1 MTIPTI
7 STLPVAPARTD
18 APATFVTRADAF
30 LAAMVVMQGELNTSI
45 GAMNTDIAQVN
56 TDATAA
62 AADAVSAAASAAA
75 AQAASNATEWV
86 SGTSYSSGDVVYSP
100 INYLSYRAIQ
110 ATSGTTDPSL
120 DTANWIGLSAGGGS
134 GEQTFTATGA
144 ITAGDL
150 VALKSNGTVE
160 AVQITA
166 GPGEAGE
173 PTQVTGAGAINGEVS
188 LTFDPDQ
195 NAYLFVYRSQ
205 DNSGYLYGVVGT
217 SDGTTTSWGTP
228 AVIYSGA
235 INYVDSVYDPDN
247 QKIVCVYNAA
257 TSDLRAS
264 AVTINGS
271 AKTFTTGSGQA
282 VIAGQNSGWTRICY
296 DTVSNKTII
305 VFTNNS
311 TASLDYAFGSWSGT
325 TYTNSGNGTAYAST
339 GSPNFMRVPDVAYD
353 ASQDK
358 VVAVFANGDDG
369 KDGYAIVGSVG
380 ASSITWG
387 TAVEFDANDV
397 SDGNLFVEYYPDASK
412 TIIAYRIS
420 LAGYVNTITISGT
433 TPSFGTVTSTGNRSA
448 QALSY
453 DSDNG
458 KIVEGYKKSGA
469 PDNDFLKI
477 DVYSV
482 SGTTVVVDETI
493 SLTDEAYVG
502 DDGGNKQGM
511 IYDTDG
517 IYVYAYDDNTNST
530 ASGISYDVSVST
542 TNAADFIGISKDD
555 ISNAATGTIL
565 VNTGISEDQ
574 TGLTAQTGYYV
585 TSAGGLSA
593 TATGYP
599 FVGYA
604 TSATNIL
611 IGGKNLP
618 SETGQ
623 SGKILTTDG
632 TNLSWGE
639 AGGGSWKKLQTITAS
654 GDAVVEIDFS
664 AESSSYKVFKVVL
677 IDVTS
682 TGATIPQMQFKIGGS
697 YKTDSTYKYHVTKT
711 QGTSTAY
718 SAEAGSSSP
727 HVEWGYYIGD
737 STGNSVY
744 AEHVFP
750 TVNSAK
756 YQVVQIT
763 GTQLYAAIYNY
774 DHRGIGFYSG
784 AQGNLEAVRYN
795 FGNSSTYS
803 GTWVLYGLS

>member
-7 STLPVAPARTD
+7 STLPTAPARTD
-18 APATFVTRADAF
+18 APATFITRADAF
-30 LAAMVVMQGELNTSI
+30 LAALVTMQGELNTSI
-45 GAMNTDIAQVN
+45 GAMNTDIAGVN
-56 TDATAA
+56 ADATTASNAATAA
-62 AADAVSAAASAAA
+62 AASQAAAE
-75 AQAASNATEWV
+75 AASNATEWV
-86 SGTSYSSGDVVYSP
+86 SGTSYSEGDVVYSP
-100 INYLSYRAIQ
+100 ITYLSYRAIQ
-110 ATSGTTDPSL
+110 ATSGTTDPST
-120 DTANWIGLSAGGGS
+120 DTANWVGLNVAGGS

-160 AVQITA
+160 AVQITE
-166 GPGEAGE
+166 GPGAAGE
-173 PTQVTGAGAINGEVS
+173 PTQVSGAGAINGEVS

-217 SDGTTTSWGTP
+217 SDGTTTSWGAP
-228 AVIYSGA
+228 AVIYSGS

-247 QKIVCVYNAA
+247 QKIVCVYNAS

-264 AVTINGS
+264 AVTIDGS
-271 AKTFTTGSGQA
+271 AKTFTAGSGQA
-282 VIAGQNSGWTRICY
+282 VVSGQNSAWPRICY
-296 DTVSNKTII
+296 DTVSDKTII
-305 VFTNNS
+305 IFTDNS
-311 TASLDYAFGSWSGT
+311 TASLDYAFGGWSGT
-325 TYTNSGNGTAYAST
+325 TYTSSGNGTAFASSG

-358 VVAVFANGDDG
+358 VVAVFSNGNDG

-397 SDGNLFVEYYPDASK
+397 SDGNLHVEYYPDASK
-412 TIIAYRIS
+412 TIVAYRVS
-420 LAGYVNTITISGT
+420 TAGYANTITISGT
-433 TPSFGTVTSTGNRSA
+433 TPSFGTVTSTGNRQA

-458 KIVEGYKKSGA
+458 KIVEGYKKQDT
-469 PDNDFLKI
+469 PDQNFLKI

-604 TSATNIL
+604 TDTTDIL

-623 SGKILTTDG
+623 ADKLLTTDG
-632 TNLSWGE
+632 TNLSWGTPVKGAWRLIATLNPSASSAIDFE
-639 AGGGSWKKLQTITAS
+639 GFTSTYDKYKIIFTLEFASYTKLTCRIKRAGSYQTSNYAYATMKQNTNSGGTSVANSNNTDRMFLTDETTNDTMPLR
-654 GDAVVEIDFS
+654 GEIDLLSVNENEYQIVKAVTTSDKGSEWHLLTMIGAYKGTRDQMEGFRFL
-664 AESSSYKVFKVVL
+664 AE
-677 IDVTS
+677 
-682 TGATIPQMQFKIGGS
+682 
-697 YKTDSTYKYHVTKT
+697 
-711 QGTSTAY
+711 
-718 SAEAGSSSP
+718 
-727 HVEWGYYIGD
+727 
-737 STGNSVY
+737 
-744 AEHVFP
+744 
-750 TVNSAK
+750 
-756 YQVVQIT
+756 
-763 GTQLYAAIYNY
+763 
-774 DHRGIGFYSG
+774 
-784 AQGNLEAVRYN
+784 
-795 FGNSSTYS
+795 NSST
-803 GTWVLYGLS
+803 GMTGVVQVYGLNK